1 VVKRATQRGYTM
13 MEVVVTLAV
22 FGVFLFIIV
31 ILTAEIKSQEKRFP
45 INYLSHPDASSVLAR
60 LRRDV
65 YDAQYLP
72 DAYQKYTRDS
82 KTVILYCVRDGTG
95 ETVIYDFSTKGE
107 VRRMTFAA
115 ETMTS
120 DWVAHAV
127 PDFTAD
133 YAYEVSSTGQQPT
146 LYISATDDKG
156 RTAIDQ
162 IFFKRVTMPEL
173 PKTPP
178 PTST

>member
-1 VVKRATQRGYTM
+1 VVKRTSQRGYTM

-22 FGVFLFIIV
+22 FGVFLFILV
-31 ILTAEIKSQEKRFP
+31 ILTAEMKSQEKRFP
-45 INYLSHPDASSVLAR
+45 INYLSNPDASSVLAR

-72 DAYQKYTRDS
+72 DAYQKYTRNS
-82 KTVILYCVRDGTG
+82 KTVVLYCVRNGTG
-95 ETVIYDFSTKGE
+95 ETVVYDFSTKGE

-127 PDFTAD
+127 PDFTASYD
-133 YAYEVSSTGQQPT
+133 YEVSSTGQQPT
-146 LYISATDDKG
+146 VYITATDEKG

-162 IFFKRVTMPEL
+162 IFFKRVTMPTI

-178 PTST
+178 S

>member
-1 VVKRATQRGYTM
+1 MVTRARERGYTM

-31 ILTAEIKSQEKRFP
+31 ILTAEMRSQEKRFP
-45 INYLSHPDASSVLAR
+45 VNFLSHPDASAVVAR

-65 YDAQYLP
+65 ADAQNLP
-72 DAYQKYTRDS
+72 DAYQKYTRSS
-82 KTVILYCVRDGTG
+82 KVVVIYCVREGSG
-95 ETVIYDFSTKGE
+95 ETVIYDFRTKGE
-107 VRRMTFAA
+107 VRRMTFST

-133 YAYEVSSTGQQPT
+133 YKYEITSTGQKPT
-146 LYISATDDKG
+146 VYLTAVDDKG
-156 RTAIDQ
+156 RTAIEQ
-162 IFFKRVTMPEL
+162 LLFKRPNT
-173 PKTPP
+173 
-178 PTST
+178 